1 MKIESYESYNIK
13 IGQCATENSSL
24 LIESN
29 GIGIWFH
36 SYDKPS
42 CHIILDT
49 THKFREIPHKVLKRC
64 AYLCKINSP
73 KIKTQPK
80 CPIMYSYV
88 ENVEPTEIAGQVKT
102 STYKLINV

>member
-1 MKIESYESYNIK
+1 MKIETYESYSIK
-13 IGQCATENSSL
+13 IGQYAAENSSM

-36 SYDKPS
+36 AYDKPS

-49 THKFREIPHKVLKRC
+49 THKFREIPHKVMKRC

-73 KIKTQPK
+73 KIKSQSK

-88 ENVEPTEIAGQVKT
+88 DNIEPTEIAGQVKA
-102 STYKLINV
+102 SNYKLIHL